1 MAKIRMGDFLVRA
14 GLITESELRVA
25 LAQQKVHGGRL
36 GEHLIRV
43 NLLTEETLARAL
55 AQQLGI
61 PFNDMS
67 ESSSPAIAQ
76 LLPEKFAARLQA
88 LPVAYDA
95 RSATLTVAVSDP
107 LDDNTAAEVARVTG
121 KQISLQ
127 VAPLNLLR
135 RAIEHAYFGVE
146 VTDEGTSEF
155 QLVDIHGRGKIVRV
169 DEDQELPELGTSELM
184 PLDEE
189 ALRDDRE
196 HVPLEQVAAPP
207 PAPAA
212 RPGPMRIAP
221 PVPKAA
227 PRVAPVPKGARDA
240 NGEAGEEAL
249 RTVMALADLLVERGY
264 FTRAELMKSLRRQ

>member
-1 MAKIRMGDFLVRA
+1 VRA
-14 GLITESELRVA
+14 GLITESDLRVA
-25 LAQQKVHGGRL
+25 LAQQKMHGGRI

-67 ESSSPAIAQ
+67 AGSPPAIAQ

-88 LPVAYDA
+88 LPVSYEA
-95 RSATLTVAVSDP
+95 RSATLTVAVADP
-107 LDDNTAAEVARVTG
+107 LDDSTTAELARVTG
-121 KQISLQ
+121 KQIALQ

-169 DEDQELPELGTSELM
+169 DEDQELPELGTSELV

-196 HVPLEQVAAPP
+196 HAPLQKAALPP
-207 PAPAA
+207 PTQVPAA
-212 RPGPMRIAP
+212 RAGPMRIAP
-221 PVPKAA
+221 LAPKAP
-227 PRVAPVPKGARDA
+227 PRPTPAQGAGVAG
-240 NGEAGEEAL
+240 GEAGEEAL
-249 RTVMALADLLVERGY
+249 RTVLALADLLVERGY